1 MEFASKLVD
10 VTGKPYLSYSAIKY
24 AANGSKQQD
33 MKLFELYIKG
43 LLKKESQAF
52 TFGSLYDCLLL
63 EPEKALDQFVVM
75 DDREVCEQIGGKNP
89 RNTKKYREWK
99 EEFAEIN
106 SSKTVV
112 TEDDFEMATDMINRL
127 DASEVLDQDT
137 GEIVSVRSF
146 LTGKPQVEF
155 NTWIEDIPVRGFF
168 DCEGDTFITD
178 SRSTRSVYG
187 FRYDVKGFDYDI
199 QAYIYTKVSGKEFYW
214 VAQGKSKPYLCAV
227 YKASDAIL
235 KSGED
240 KFWSAVDNITRWL
253 DEPSKDTSSFA
264 LYGVI

>member
-127 DASEVLDQDT
+127 DASEVLDKDT

-178 SRSTRSVYG
+178 SKSTRSVYS
-187 FRYDVKGFDYDI
+187 FRYDVK
-199 QAYIYTKVSGKEFYW
+199 
-214 VAQGKSKPYLCAV
+214 
-227 YKASDAIL
+227 
-235 KSGED
+235 
-240 KFWSAVDNITRWL
+240 
-253 DEPSKDTSSFA
+253 
-264 LYGVI
+264 